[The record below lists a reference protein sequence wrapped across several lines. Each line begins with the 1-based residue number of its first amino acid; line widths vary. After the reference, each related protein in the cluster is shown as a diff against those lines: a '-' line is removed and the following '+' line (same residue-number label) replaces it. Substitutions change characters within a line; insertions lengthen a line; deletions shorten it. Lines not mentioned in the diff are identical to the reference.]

1 MQKENKNIKNIFFL
15 KNKKNNNTK
24 KTITT
29 PKKLNKEA
37 CPKKKTKEKEI

>member
-15 KNKKNNNTK
+15 KNKKNNNNK
-24 KTITT
+24 KTIT